1 MGNYMMRKSQHD
13 SRGFTLIAALL
24 LLMLLSA
31 LSVGLFVMVNT
42 EQRVGNNNIQNSIA
56 QRTAE
61 GGIEKMT
68 NDIANTFFSIQN
80 PQPADISGLD
90 TLNPDTNTY
99 VGYTLTPDTKPN
111 PANPAQPLAKTGWNV
126 VQSGEFKG
134 LFAQTWDITLTSV
147 AQTPGGQQ
155 AAMSRRVQQV
165 LIPVF
170 QFGAFCNGDCGFFR
184 NPTYDFNG
192 RFHTNGDLYL
202 GAANSNTVTFHDKVE
217 AYGDIIRTVL
227 PNGTDATATAANDSG
242 TVLIPTAANGCD
254 GTQPACLAM
263 SNTATGRWG
272 SILAGPGSAYNTGN
286 PSWQNVST
294 SKYNGF
300 LINGNYNNSN
310 PNYSTGQGTGAEF
323 LDLPFVN
330 STTANTNNLQH
341 EIIQKPDP
349 SEDPGSGVG
358 PYRLYNQAQIRVLL
372 VDDPAQLDGGAGDP
386 QNVRLAN
393 WKNPSSGLDYSC
405 GVPTT
410 GAATSMYFATAST
423 HVPNPST
430 NPGGAMT
437 ADWQV
442 PPFDPATSALTT
454 LVPNTASTPAGTYNA
469 PLNTNATG
477 AVPPPVVTATIAPFN
492 GGCNN
497 NTVPPGGNMTIDGQ
511 TVAPGQCVG
520 YPYYPEPT
528 LPVADKAGTSTWNLE
543 DGWLRVEA
551 YENGAWTPVTQEWL
565 GLGFARGTTAPSSG
579 NPNPINPNA
588 ILLLQ
593 EPANRDGGSITATS
607 YNGVAGSCTGKTTIK
622 SGKSTTTYT
631 CTNPKAPELR
641 LDTAVSAT
649 NWTYGVSA
657 CAGTPSYTKFNW
669 YPINFYDAREGE
681 NWDVNNSLTT
691 DSVNGS
697 MNAVEID
704 VGNLKK
710 WLAGTIGTTGTQI
723 SSLAE
728 NGYVLYFSD
737 RRGMLTTSGND
748 AGNYGFE
755 DTINLSGSGVPDGSP
770 EPTPPGKTLSPED
783 VNEDSTLDT
792 YGAKNLG
799 LGFGYYTSTVSVNA
813 KINSGTLNP
822 YFRIPASV
830 TVSGV
835 STSVPVRKN
844 WVSGARHV
852 LKLVDGYLGQVPLP
866 GFTVASENPV
876 YIQGDFNSK
885 SGDTAFTT
893 GVNMA
898 NEAASSVVADAVTLL
913 SNSWSDQAS
922 FNATKKQDSTAN
934 DATDT
939 YYRLAIGAGK
949 NMNFQNLSDLP
960 AGSAN
965 YGTDGGMG
973 NFLRLLENWCAN
985 GGCSPSGARNLYY
998 KGSMVSLFNSTYATG
1013 PFKCCA
1019 IVYNPPARNFSF
1031 DTLFTTPAGL
1041 PPATPMFRDVD
1052 NLSSRQLFTQR
1063 INATN

>member
-1 MGNYMMRKSQHD
+1 MMRKGQQN

-31 LSVGLFVMVNT
+31 LSVGLFMMVNT

-68 NDIANTFFSIQN
+68 SDIANTFFSIQN
-80 PQPADISGLD
+80 PQPSDISGLD
-90 TLNPDTNTY
+90 TLNPDANTY

-111 PANPAQPLAKTGWNV
+111 PADPTHPLPNTGWNV

-147 AQTPGGQQ
+147 AQTSGGQQ

-170 QFGAFCNGDCGFFR
+170 QFGGFCNGDCGFFR
-184 NPTYDFNG
+184 NPNYDFNG

-202 GAANSNTVTFHDKVE
+202 GAANTATVTFHDKVE
-217 AYGDIIRTVL
+217 AYGDVIRTVL
-227 PNGTDATATAANDSG
+227 PNGTDATPTAANDSG
-242 TVLIPTAANGCD
+242 TVQIPTASNGCD
-254 GTQPACLAM
+254 GAKPACVAL

-272 SILAGPGSAYNTGN
+272 SILGGPGSAYNNGN
-286 PSWQNVST
+286 PSWQTISE
-294 SKYNGF
+294 SKYAGY

-310 PNYSTGQGTGAEF
+310 SNYSTGQGTGAEF

-330 STTANTNNLQH
+330 STSANTLNLQH
-341 EIIQKPDP
+341 EIIQKPDLT
-349 SEDPGSGVG
+349 EDPASGVG

-372 VDDPAQLDGGAGDP
+372 VDDPAQLDGGVGDP
-386 QNVRLAN
+386 ENVRLAN

-405 GVPTT
+405 GVPVT

-423 HVPNPST
+423 HVPTGTSKT
-430 NPGGAMT
+430 DT
-437 ADWQV
+437 LSADWGQA
-442 PPFDPATSALTT
+442 PFNPASTSLLT
-454 LVPNTASTPAGTYNA
+454 LVPNTTSTPSGIYDA
-469 PLNTNATG
+469 PLNTTSAGAT
-477 AVPPPVVTATIAPFN
+477 PPAAAAAITTCDSTTTNVTTPDGATIAA
-492 GGCNN
+492 GTC
-497 NTVPPGGNMTIDGQ
+497 I
-511 TVAPGQCVG
+511 AA
-520 YPYYPEPT
+520 YPYYHEPT
-528 LPVADKAGTSTWNLE
+528 LSMADKNGYSSWNLT

-565 GLGFARGTTAPSSG
+565 GLGFARDTTVPGTTVSG
-579 NPNPINPNA
+579 VRVTNDVNPNA

-593 EPANRDGGSITATS
+593 EPADRNGTGTLDAT
-607 YNGVAGSCTGKTTIK
+607 GKAGSAACTAVKTGNPKKTT
-622 SGKSTTTYT
+622 SYT
-631 CTNPKAPELR
+631 CTEPTVPELR
-641 LDTAVSAT
+641 EDTLVSAT
-649 NWTYGVSA
+649 NWIYGVSA
-657 CAGTPSYTKFNW
+657 CGATPSYTQFNW
-669 YPINFYDAREGE
+669 YPINFYDSREGE
-681 NWDVNNSLTT
+681 SWDVNNGLTT
-691 DSVNGS
+691 ASTNGV

-710 WLAGTIGTTGTQI
+710 WLTGGIGSTGNQI

-755 DTINLSGSGVPDGSP
+755 DTINLSKSGVPDGSP
-770 EPTPPGKTLSPED
+770 EPVPPAKTLSPED
-783 VNEDSTLDT
+783 VNEDGTLDT

-799 LGFGYYTSTVSVNA
+799 LGFGYYTGTTSVNS
-813 KINSGTLNP
+813 KINSNPLNP
-822 YFRIPASV
+822 YVRVP
-830 TVSGV
+830 GV
-835 STSVPVRKN
+835 ANLVPRKN

-852 LKLVDGYLGQVPLP
+852 LKLVDGYLGQVPTP

-876 YIQGDFNSK
+876 YVQGDFNSK
-885 SGDTAFTT
+885 PGDTAFTT

-913 SNSWSDQAS
+913 SNAWLDSAS
-922 FNATKKQDSTAN
+922 FTTAQN
-934 DATDT
+934 SQANTAADT

-973 NFLRLLENWCAN
+973 NFLRLMEDWCGQGN
-985 GGCSPSGARNLYY
+985 CTLKNLYY

>member
-1 MGNYMMRKSQHD
+1 MGNYMMRKSQQN

-31 LSVGLFVMVNT
+31 LSVGLFMMVNT

-80 PQPADISGLD
+80 PQPDDISSLD

-111 PANPAQPLAKTGWNV
+111 PVDPAHPLAKTGWNV

-147 AQTPGGQQ
+147 AQTAGGQQ

-184 NPTYDFNG
+184 NPTYDFAG

-202 GAANSNTVTFHDKVE
+202 GAANGNTVTFHDKVE
-217 AYGDIIRTVL
+217 AYGNVIRTVL
-227 PNGTDATATAANDSG
+227 PNGTDATPNAANDSG
-242 TVLIPTAANGCD
+242 TVLIPTTANGCD
-254 GTQPACLAM
+254 GAQPACLAM
-263 SNTATGRWG
+263 STTATGRWG
-272 SILAGPGSAYNTGN
+272 SVLGGPGSAYNNGS
-286 PSWQNVST
+286 PSWQNIST
-294 SKYNGF
+294 SKYGGF
-300 LINGNYNNSN
+300 LINGNYNL
-310 PNYSTGQGTGAEF
+310 GQGTGAEF

-330 STTANTNNLQH
+330 STSANTLNLQH
-341 EIIQKPDP
+341 EIIQKPDLT
-349 SEDPGSGVG
+349 EDSGSGVG

-372 VDDPAQLDGGAGDP
+372 VDDPSQLTGGIGDTE
-386 QNVRLAN
+386 NVRLAN
-393 WKNPSSGLDYSC
+393 WNNTSSGLDYSC
-405 GVPTT
+405 GVPT
-410 GAATSMYFATAST
+410 GAATSTYFATGST
-423 HVPNPST
+423 HVPNGST
-430 NPGGAMT
+430 FSTSTVNP
-437 ADWQV
+437 DWYV
-442 PPFDPATSALTT
+442 APFSPASTSLLT
-454 LVPNTASTPAGTYNA
+454 LVPNTTSSPSGIYNA
-469 PLNTNATG
+469 PLNTTAAG
-477 AVPPPVVTATIAPFN
+477 AVPPAPAPTISTTANCNQTIAN
-492 GGCNN
+492 I
-497 NTVPPGGNMTIDGQ
+497 TIKGQ
-511 TVAPGQCVG
+511 TVTPGTCL
-520 YPYYPEPT
+520 YPYYSEPAM
-528 LPVADKAGTSTWNLE
+528 PMADKNGYSTWNLL

-565 GLGFARGTTAPSSG
+565 GLGFARDTYVPSRTNG
-579 NPNPINPNA
+579 ANDINPNA
-588 ILLLQ
+588 ILILQ
-593 EPANRDGGSITATS
+593 EPADRDGSGALDPNGTVGTCTA
-607 YNGVAGSCTGKTTIK
+607 NKVGGVTK
-622 SGKSTTTYT
+622 SYT
-631 CTNPKAPELR
+631 CKNYKPPELR
-641 LDTAVSAT
+641 KDTLVSAT
-649 NWTYGVSA
+649 NWQYGKSA
-657 CAGTPSYTKFNW
+657 CAGTPSLTQFNW
-669 YPINFYDAREGE
+669 YPINFYDSREGE
-681 NWDVNNSLTT
+681 NWDVNNGLTT
-691 DSVNGS
+691 PGVNGV

-710 WLAGTIGTTGTQI
+710 WLAGTTGATGTQI

-755 DTINLSGSGVPDGSP
+755 DTINLSSSGVPNGSP
-770 EPTPPGKTLSPED
+770 EPVPPGKTLSPED

-792 YGAKNLG
+792 YGAQNLG
-799 LGFGYYTSTVSVNA
+799 LGFGYYTGTASVNS
-813 KINSGTLNP
+813 KINASTLNP
-822 YFRIPASV
+822 YLRVPTSIV
-830 TVSGV
+830 VSGV
-835 STSVPVRKN
+835 TTTVPARKN

-852 LKLVDGYLGQVPLP
+852 LKLVDGYLGQVPTP

-885 SGDTAFTT
+885 PGDTAFTT

-898 NEAASSVVADAVTLL
+898 NESASSVVADAVSLL
-913 SNSWSDQAS
+913 SNNWSDSAS
-922 FNATKKQDSTAN
+922 FTTAQSSTAN
-934 DATDT
+934 TAADT

-949 NMNFQNLSDLP
+949 NMNFQNLGDLP
-960 AGSAN
+960 ANSAN

-973 NFLRLLENWCAN
+973 NFLRLLEDWCGQGN
-985 GGCSPSGARNLYY
+985 CTLKNLYY

-1031 DTLFTTPAGL
+1031 DTLFQTPAGL